1 MVPGTGF
8 FLKKCLLFCCSAL
21 FIQQLGS
28 VEMWHGV
35 DWLVMGR
42 PGLEWSPGETGV
54 LVTTKE
60 TETME

>member
-8 FLKKCLLFCCSAL
+8 FLNKCLLFCCSAL
-21 FIQQLGS
+21 FIKQLGS

-35 DWLVMGR
+35 GWCVMGR
-42 PGLEWSPGETGV
+42 HGLEWSPGETGG

-60 TETME
+60 TEKLE